1 MLLPPTVGSLSM
13 LFRVAAAAALILANG
28 TSPSASLALIEAA
41 VVVVDAVVVAAADA
55 APVGVPD
62 AADAVDDV
70 AVEPPTLLPAAAA
83 EEVDVDVEVEAAVD
97 FSSYFSTRLLTLP
110 LLAAD
115 ALRCFLTGSTTTL
128 DSLVFS
134 DSSAADCDAVDADL
148 VGCAFAALLPAPPLL
163 LLLFAELAAAAP
175 EAADD
180 AAAAEVDAAPLPI
193 LPLTA
198 DAAAAAA
205 AAA

>member
-1 MLLPPTVGSLSM
+1 M

-41 VVVVDAVVVAAADA
+41 VVVADAVVAAVAAADD
-55 APVGVPD
+55 APVAVAD

-70 AVEPPTLLPAAAA
+70 AVELPTLLPAAPA
-83 EEVDVDVEVEAAVD
+83 EEEADVDVEVEAAVD

-134 DSSAADCDAVDADL
+134 DSSAADCDAVEADL
-148 VGCAFAALLPAPPLL
+148 VGCAVAAPLPAPPLL
-163 LLLFAELAAAAP
+163 LLLFAELAAEAP

>member
-1 MLLPPTVGSLSM
+1 M

-55 APVGVPD
+55 APVGVAD

-70 AVEPPTLLPAAAA
+70 AVEPPTLLPAAPA
-83 EEVDVDVEVEAAVD
+83 EEEADVDVEAEAAVD